1 MKKFMATLCALLMVM
16 CVSFAFVGCIDDDKS
31 DKKLLV
37 SNENISIDYT
47 EYLGYTVKIT
57 GTIKNTTGNDLSYI
71 SVEYKIYDSS
81 NAVIGTAIAN
91 ANSIGKD
98 ETWRFEASSL
108 GWVNE
113 RPAKVTFSEIQ
124 TMKDF

>member
-1 MKKFMATLCALLMVM
+1 MKKIMATLCTLLMVM
-16 CVSFAFVGCIDDDKS
+16 CISFAFVGCTDDDK
-31 DKKLLV
+31 KLSV

-108 GWVNE
+108 GWFNE

-124 TMKDF
+124 TTKDF